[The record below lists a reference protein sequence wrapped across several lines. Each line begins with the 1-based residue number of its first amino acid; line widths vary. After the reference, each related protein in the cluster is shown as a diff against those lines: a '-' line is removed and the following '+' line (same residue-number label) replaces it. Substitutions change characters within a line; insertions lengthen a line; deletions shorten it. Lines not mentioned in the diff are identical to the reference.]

1 MIIYKC
7 RFTGDEMCSDAFKP
21 FPVKDEDGN
30 EVEGLIQITSQK
42 VNKVSPEGEQLVT
55 TASD

>member
-1 MIIYKC
+1 
-7 RFTGDEMCSDAFKP
+7 MCSDAFKP